1 MHAARKLRIAAG
13 CLAFALPASGQSG
26 SDSIVF
32 PPITASSIDTLAHRL
47 VDGLT
52 GDSAKARVLHD
63 WVARN
68 VRYDVGKGMA
78 LLRNPDALYESNDA
92 SQSAGRVFVSR
103 LAVCEGYS
111 NLLKTMCL
119 SVGLEA
125 AVVEG
130 LGRPA
135 GETPFLHGWNAV
147 RVDGTWR
154 LMDVTWAAGGVDM
167 PKKTFTPRYDDAFFM
182 PDPVSFLE
190 THYPSDPAWQ
200 LVPNP
205 VTRKQ
210 FDRSA
215 FGDVAD
221 GTFQYGDTLA
231 AMQAMDTLDALAA
244 SMERALAFDPGN
256 RMVKASLESLYNFR
270 QNERMNEANRLSDVA
285 VSRHNTCMRII
296 QEARSKR
303 SVRLMDENRD
313 TLLSLAASCRADLTE
328 ALDRYRS
335 IRFTDQ
341 ANARILEANRKL
353 MQENLKSLG
362 ELEDFLKQFYAAPPI
377 RKKQMLQ

>member
-1 MHAARKLRIAAG
+1 MHAARTLLAAAAW
-13 CLAFALPASGQSG
+13 LVLALPSPGQSG
-26 SDSIVF
+26 SDAIVS
-32 PPITASSIDTLAHRL
+32 PPNTESPIDALARQL

-52 GDSAKARVLHD
+52 GDSARVRILHD

-68 VRYDVGKGMA
+68 VRYDVGKGLA

-92 SQSAGRVFVSR
+92 SQSAGHVLASR

-111 NLLKTMCL
+111 NLLKALCR
-119 SVGLEA
+119 SAGLQA

-135 GETPFLHGWNAV
+135 GEAPFLHGWNAV
-147 RVDGTWR
+147 QVDGTWR

-167 PKKTFTPRYDDAFFM
+167 RKKTFTPHYDDAFFM
-182 PDPVSFLE
+182 LDPAAFLDS
-190 THYPSDPAWQ
+190 HYPSDPAWQ

-215 FGDVAD
+215 FGDIAD
-221 GTFQYGDTLA
+221 GSFHYADTLA

-244 SMERALAFDPGN
+244 SLERALAFDPGN
-256 RMVKASLESLYNFR
+256 RLVKASLESLYNYR

-285 VSRHNTCMRII
+285 VSRHNACMHII

-303 SVRLMDENRD
+303 SVHLMEENKD
-313 TLLSLAASCRADLTE
+313 TLLNLAAACRADLTE

-362 ELEDFLKQFYAAPPI
+362 ELEDFLKQYYSAPAI
-377 RKKQMLQ
+377 RKKQMLH